1 MNQFKSAKIAYVIF
15 ALVIFSLVANIV
27 YLGLTG
33 KHLISDND
41 IAAFAQSRGKAE
53 TVEYADRGEIFTSD
67 NEIVATNVKKYKL
80 IAVLSS
86 SRINFSDKA
95 AYVEDIVA
103 TANAIGPIIGMD
115 PTTMAQQ
122 MQEKAA
128 AGAYQ
133 VEFGNYGN
141 NLSASVKKQIE
152 DTGLPGLEFEDSNT
166 RNYPYGDFC
175 SYIIGYAKSSE
186 KDSVKQLVG
195 EMGLEAI
202 YDDTLAGENGYK
214 VYQMDSKGYVLPDG
228 ILEKKD
234 AVNGQDIYLTINSS
248 LQRELDYQLAN
259 EAAAAG
265 ASKASCTIME
275 AKTGKILATSTYP
288 SFNPN
293 ERNISDYKNFLFDTA
308 YECGSVFKTFVYAS
322 SIESG
327 LYSGE
332 ATYESGQYDYGASRP
347 IRDHNNGAGW
357 GTITYNEGFYR
368 SSNVAICN
376 LLERGYTNR
385 EDVEQVYEDLGFFQS
400 STVDGFD
407 AAAGVALYKTD
418 SSRAAYLTT
427 GFGQGSTVT
436 SLQLLKAYSAFAN
449 DGKTVDPYLVERI
462 VDTETN
468 EVTYA
473 TKTNYS
479 KQIFSSQ
486 TVQQIR
492 DLLKGVVSDETGT
505 GKKFALTN
513 GVQMIGKTGT
523 GQLVENGA
531 YSTTSYTKS
540 FMGMAPYEDPQIIV
554 NIVFQGP
561 DNDTT
566 QHQANVIQNVMPTA
580 LSIVSSYNAPE
591 TTSSSDGDYK
601 LDSFI
606 NQSASF
612 VKSKLE
618 SKSINVQLIGNGS
631 TVLEQYPE
639 AKTKVTKNDRVF
651 LKTESTDITL
661 PNFVGWSRKDIST
674 YASLSGLNI
683 TIQGDSGQVA
693 AQSLPEGTL
702 VHAGDTITIAL
713 Q

>member
-1 MNQFKSAKIAYVIF
+1 
-15 ALVIFSLVANIV
+15 
-27 YLGLTG
+27 
-33 KHLISDND
+33 
-41 IAAFAQSRGKAE
+41 
-53 TVEYADRGEIFTSD
+53 
-67 NEIVATNVKKYKL
+67 
-80 IAVLSS
+80 
-86 SRINFSDKA
+86 
-95 AYVEDIVA
+95 
-103 TANAIGPIIGMD
+103 
-115 PTTMAQQ
+115 
-122 MQEKAA
+122 
-128 AGAYQ
+128 
-133 VEFGNYGN
+133 
-141 NLSASVKKQIE
+141 
-152 DTGLPGLEFEDSNT
+152 
-166 RNYPYGDFC
+166 
-175 SYIIGYAKSSE
+175 
-186 KDSVKQLVG
+186 
-195 EMGLEAI
+195 MGLEAI

-228 ILEKKD
+228 ILEEKD

-486 TVQQIR
+486 TVHQIR

-505 GKKFALTN
+505 GKKFCIN
-513 GVQMIGKTGT
+513 KWC
-523 GQLVENGA
+523 
-531 YSTTSYTKS
+531 S
-540 FMGMAPYEDPQIIV
+540 
-554 NIVFQGP
+554 
-561 DNDTT
+561 ND
-566 QHQANVIQNVMPTA
+566 
-580 LSIVSSYNAPE
+580 
-591 TTSSSDGDYK
+591 
-601 LDSFI
+601 
-606 NQSASF
+606 
-612 VKSKLE
+612 
-618 SKSINVQLIGNGS
+618 
-631 TVLEQYPE
+631 
-639 AKTKVTKNDRVF
+639 
-651 LKTESTDITL
+651 
-661 PNFVGWSRKDIST
+661 W
-674 YASLSGLNI
+674 
-683 TIQGDSGQVA
+683 
-693 AQSLPEGTL
+693 
-702 VHAGDTITIAL
+702 
-713 Q
+713 